1 MMYVELSYVQSEF
14 MTALSGKDARGFFR
28 AVLKYAGVV
37 AAAAPLFAVSDWVED
52 RFRLA
57 WRNWLTGHLL
67 DEYFGDVAFYRLHLA
82 PGGCDGTARV
92 DNPDQRICDDV
103 TEFAEISVKLTIG
116 VIGKLFQMA
125 AFSGVLWSRAP
136 KLVGFIFGY
145 AAAGTLITA
154 TSFGRRLASL
164 TFTTLRREGD
174 LRFDLVRTRE
184 NAESIAFY
192 GGGAR
197 EDATARGRLAALV
210 AVRKS
215 AIAWS
220 AGLSLWTNVYSYATI
235 LVPYVMCAPA
245 YFHGAMPFGVI
256 SQVATAFSH
265 IEAALNYVVN
275 HLGSISGLAAVSAR
289 LQTLREA
296 LLAAREVEVGSGEV
310 DDDNDVPSV
319 PPSRSVS
326 LPDDPPTLTLR
337 RLTVAT
343 PGTGRILTSALTLT
357 LSPGQSVLIVG
368 PSGCGKSS
376 LLRVL
381 AGLWPAA
388 SGAIVT
394 PPADRVFF
402 VPQKPYMP
410 LGTLRDQLLFP
421 RGGADALA
429 AEAAADGDAATPTLR
444 APPPAPLDDDALL
457 ALLDTVALPSLA
469 PRVGGLDADAEWAHV
484 LSLGEQQR
492 VAAARLL
499 AARPAAAF
507 LDEAT
512 SALDAAGEAA
522 VYAAV
527 ANTVPIY
534 VSVGHRPELAAWH
547 THVLEVGGA
556 DGRWALHDAAAW
568 CGVRGVERRV

>member
-1 MMYVELSYVQSEF
+1 MMYVQLSYVQSEF
-14 MTALSGKDARGFFR
+14 MTALSGKDSHGFFR
-28 AVLKYAGVV
+28 DVLKYAGVV

-82 PGGCDGTARV
+82 PSSGTGDSDGVRV

-103 TEFAEISVKLTIG
+103 AEFADVSVKLTIG
-116 VIGKLFQMA
+116 VIGKVFQMA

-136 KLVGFIFGY
+136 RLVGFIFGY
-145 AAAGTLITA
+145 ATIGTLLTA
-154 TSFGRRLASL
+154 TSFGRILASL
-164 TFTTLRREGD
+164 TFATLRREGD

-197 EDATARGRLAALV
+197 EDATARARLATLV
-210 AVRKS
+210 GVRKA

-235 LVPYVMCAPA
+235 LVPYIMCAPS
-245 YFHGAMPFGVI
+245 YFAGGMPFGVI

-265 IEAALNYVVN
+265 IEGALNYVVN

-296 LLAAREVEVGSGEV
+296 LGATRVVGVGGGN
-310 DDDNDVPSV
+310 DDDDA
-319 PPSRSVS
+319 PSRDTA
-326 LPDDPPTLTLR
+326 PADAPPALVLH

-343 PGTGRILTSALTLT
+343 PGTGRVLTSALDLS

-376 LLRVL
+376 LLRAV

-388 SGAIVT
+388 AGAILT
-394 PPADRVFF
+394 PPTDRVFF

-410 LGTLRDQLLFP
+410 LGSLRDQLLFP

-429 AEAAADGDAATPTLR
+429 AEAAADGNAATPTLHT
-444 APPPAPLDDDALL
+444 PPTPPLDDDTLL

-469 PRVGGLDADAEWAHV
+469 SRVGGLDADAEWGHV

-499 AARPAAAF
+499 AARPALAF

-512 SALDAAGEAA
+512 SALDAPGEAA

-527 ANTVPIY
+527 AASVPVF
-534 VSVGHRPELAAWH
+534 VSVGHRPELAGWH
-547 THVLEVGGA
+547 THVLEVGG
-556 DGRWALHDAAAW
+556 GVEGGGWVLHDAGAW
-568 CGVRGVERRV
+568 CAARGVERRV